1 VPAEKNAKRLPLLPT
16 FIWRFAENLPP
27 QSVRLARFSAFNAV
41 RVSVKGLLG
50 METEPARP
58 TGAPSGVQPPEH
70 HRGLVTLLFSDV
82 VGSTALK
89 QALGDRAGVA
99 LLQQHHE
106 QSRQVLRG
114 FGGEE
119 AMGGKQGGAQ

>member
-1 VPAEKNAKRLPLLPT
+1 
-16 FIWRFAENLPP
+16 
-27 QSVRLARFSAFNAV
+27 
-41 RVSVKGLLG
+41 

-58 TGAPSGVQPPEH
+58 TSAPSGVQPPEH

-89 QALGDRAGVA
+89 PALVDRAGVA

-106 QSRQVLRG
+106 LVRQVLRG
-114 FGGEE
+114 FAGAEVIKPTGDSFQILTRGVLGSALQMLKGDDITGVGALSWVSHGRCILKGAEE
-119 AMGGKQGGAQ
+119 PARDS